1 LAFCGFAWGLQLID
15 IVGYN
20 LGFVGIRG
28 LATRK
33 DSCGS
38 GVVFALCTVRAMEE
52 VRSTSITIAPN
63 EIRGLL

>member
-1 LAFCGFAWGLQLID
+1 MEWFKVVVL
-15 IVGYN
+15 
-20 LGFVGIRG
+20 VGISYQT
-28 LATRK
+28 TRK

-38 GVVFALCTVRAMEE
+38 GVVFALCTVRAMGE